1 MRSTDVA
8 LDEGLIDICNGL
20 TLLEQPSSELIA
32 ASQVTSDAVPS
43 ISLLPQGGG
52 KIIKVGTQW
61 PAAKP
66 VERRCSKKV
75 CLDHE
80 LLLLYLWLLREREAW
95 HGWIMSGSA
104 NVQG

>member
-1 MRSTDVA
+1 LQSADVA
-8 LDEGLIDICNGL
+8 LDEGLIDICNGI

-43 ISLLPQGGG
+43 LSLLPQGGG

-66 VERRCSKKV
+66 VERRCPKKV

-80 LLLLYLWLLREREAW
+80 LLLLFY
-95 HGWIMSGSA
+95 GC
-104 NVQG
+104 